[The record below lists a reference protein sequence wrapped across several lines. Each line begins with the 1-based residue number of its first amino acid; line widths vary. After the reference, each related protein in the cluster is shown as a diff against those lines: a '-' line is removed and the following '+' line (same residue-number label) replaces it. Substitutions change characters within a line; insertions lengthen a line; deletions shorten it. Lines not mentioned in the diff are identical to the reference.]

1 MPDGK
6 TYDDGTLECARQMK
20 KMLQMFSCR
29 KLGGLPLIQCY
40 GFGRL
45 RAGPGMDSSQNPP
58 CGQCVEL
65 IVAESAGWRKPAPD

>member
-1 MPDGK
+1 M
-6 TYDDGTLECARQMK
+6 
-20 KMLQMFSCR
+20 CR
-29 KLGGLPLIQCY
+29 ANEKNVTNVSWQKICGLPLIQCY